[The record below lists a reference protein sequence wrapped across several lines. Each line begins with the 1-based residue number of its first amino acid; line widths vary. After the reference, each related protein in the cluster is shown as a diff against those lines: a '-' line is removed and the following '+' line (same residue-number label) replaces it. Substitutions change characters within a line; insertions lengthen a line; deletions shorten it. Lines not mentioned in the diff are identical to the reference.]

1 MRNVVGMRILHLSD
15 IHIGPVEGPNS
26 RGIDARESLRRM
38 LAGLDSVPDVGAV
51 VVSGDV
57 ADDGSTEA
65 YTAARDMVR
74 EFAAPRRAPVVFCTG
89 NHDERG
95 AFAKVLGSGHLGADG
110 GDLATAVVDSPEGE
124 RAAVSVIGGH
134 RFVTLDSLVPGKVYG
149 RIGPRQLDWLRE
161 VLAEPAPHGTVVVLH
176 HPPVTLEV
184 EVQQAL
190 GLQDGAALADALRG
204 SDVRLVL
211 CGHFHLQ
218 LFGHLASVPVWVT
231 PGVLS
236 RVDLTGPQGTE
247 RAVRGASATL
257 VDLGGPY
264 TPLFHVL
271 HARDP
276 RAGETVYELDRDQL
290 RSIVERLG
298 PGA

>member
-1 MRNVVGMRILHLSD
+1 MRILHLSD
-15 IHIGPVEGPNS
+15 IHIGPDDAPNA
-26 RGIDARESLRRM
+26 RGVDARESLRRM
-38 LAGLDSVPDVGAV
+38 LTDLEAVPGIGTV

-57 ADDGSTEA
+57 ADDGSPEA

-74 EFAAPRRAPVVFCTG
+74 EFASRKGAPVVFCTG

-95 AFAKVLGSGHLGADG
+95 AFAKVLGSGHIGIDG
-110 GDLATAVVDSPEGE
+110 RDTATTVVDSPEGE
-124 RAAVSVIGGH
+124 RAAASTIDGH
-134 RFVTLDSLVPGKVYG
+134 RLITLDSLVPGKVYG
-149 RIGPRQLDWLRE
+149 RVGARQLDWLRE
-161 VLAEPAPHGTVVVLH
+161 VLAAPAPNGSVVVLH
-176 HPPVTLEV
+176 HPPVTLDV
-184 EVQQAL
+184 EVQKTL
-190 GLQDGAALADALRG
+190 GLQDAAELADVVRG
-204 SDVRLVL
+204 TDVRLVL

-231 PGVLS
+231 AGVLS
-236 RVDLTGPQGTE
+236 RIDLTAPPGTE

-257 VDLGGPY
+257 VDLAGPY
-264 TPLFHVL
+264 APMFHVL

-290 RSIVERLG
+290 RSVIDRLG

>member
-1 MRNVVGMRILHLSD
+1 
-15 IHIGPVEGPNS
+15 
-26 RGIDARESLRRM
+26 M

-57 ADDGSTEA
+57 ADDGSPEA

-74 EFAAPRRAPVVFCTG
+74 EFAGPRRAPVVFCTG

-110 GDLATAVVDSPEGE
+110 GDLASAVVDSPDGE
-124 RAAVSVIGGH
+124 RAAVSEIGGH

-161 VLAEPAPHGTVVVLH
+161 VLAEPSPHGTVVVLH
-176 HPPVTLEV
+176 HPPVTLDV

-190 GLQDGAALADALRG
+190 GLQDGAALADAVRG
-204 SDVRLVL
+204 TDVRLVL

-247 RAVRGASATL
+247 RGYAGPRRPWSTSAARTPRCSTCSTHATRGRARPSTSSTATSSARSSSDWAPARDVPQATAVTEPDECQSDATL
-257 VDLGGPY
+257 
-264 TPLFHVL
+264 TQAQMSRHI
-271 HARDP
+271 
-276 RAGETVYELDRDQL
+276 E
-290 RSIVERLG
+290 
-298 PGA
+298 